1 MNIYLKRGA
10 KCLKVGNVK
19 IIGIFSSYKL
29 LEINGLYNKMLD
41 NVAGILL

>member
-1 MNIYLKRGA
+1 MNIY
-10 KCLKVGNVK
+10 VEVK
-19 IIGIFSSYKL
+19 DIFNSCKL